1 MAKARD
7 EFAGQPSQRQLRVG
21 ELVRKE
27 LSDILTRGRV
37 SDPDLDGVI
46 ITVPEVRMSPD
57 LRWAD
62 VLVMPMGGRDVEVV
76 LEALK
81 RNAKYLRGQV
91 ARRVT
96 MKYTCDLRFV
106 ADTRFDDDDLITR
119 LLHEPSIR
127 KDFADGGID
136 DEDDQGEDDRD

>member
-27 LSDILTRGRV
+27 LSDILTRGQV
-37 SDPDLDGVI
+37 SDADLDGVI

>member
-27 LSDILTRGRV
+27 LSDILIRGQV